1 MVDRDCNKFDENKSI
16 QCVHEKL
23 VYQLESHTF
32 SDVSLTM
39 RNSPQGNNELPS
51 NLAKRNKLEFNM
63 DENDY
68 ENIHPKTHEEEKEVI
83 TGFFL
88 SSNLCFQLFPTEVHF
103 D

>member
-68 ENIHPKTHEEEKEVI
+68 ENIHPKTHEEEKEV
-83 TGFFL
+83 TNFF
-88 SSNLCFQLFPTEVHF
+88 QK
-103 D
+103 